1 MKKWKTV
8 GALFG
13 LSALLAGAGYWMRGS
28 KVADAMR
35 FAWYRDTLCP
45 LGQVWM
51 RVTEYR
57 ETAAL
62 IDQALEAE
70 RVVAADGGLELVE
83 TPQGRYWIPR
93 RNHEVMGEMIVDR
106 GRGVYES
113 ETHRVQNDDVVLDCG
128 ANVGV
133 FTRHALDRG
142 ARLVVAIEISPQN
155 LECLRRNFAA
165 EIKAGRVIV
174 YPNGVWDKEEERD
187 LRIYDDQ
194 SGGDSVALKFP
205 GSRPGPRV
213 RLTTIDILAAELKL
227 DRVDFIK
234 MDVEGAE
241 RKALAGARLTVQ
253 RYRPRLSVAL
263 EHEPADREEIPR
275 LVQTLWPEAQLEYG
289 PCVCVETE
297 FVRRLQPE
305 VLMAHFRKAAG
316 I

>member
-1 MKKWKTV
+1 MKWKTA
-8 GALFG
+8 GAFLG
-13 LSALLAGAGYWMRGS
+13 LSALLAGAGYWMRES
-28 KVADAMR
+28 KAADAVR
-35 FAWYRDTLCP
+35 FAWSRDSLCP
-45 LGQVWM
+45 LRQVWL

-62 IDQALEAE
+62 IDQAIEAE
-70 RVVAADGGLELVE
+70 RIVATDGGLELVE
-83 TPQGRYWIPR
+83 TTQGRYWIPR
-93 RNHEVMGEMIVDR
+93 RNHAVMAEMVVDR

-113 ETHRVQNDDVVLDCG
+113 GTHGVQNGDVVLDCG

-142 ARLVVAIEISPQN
+142 ARLVVAVEISPQN

-174 YPNGVWDKEEERD
+174 YPNGVWDREEERD
-187 LRIYDDQ
+187 LRIYEDQ
-194 SGGDSVALKFP
+194 SGGDSVALQFP

-241 RKALAGARLTVQ
+241 RKALAGARLTVEKH
-253 RYRPRLSVAL
+253 RPRMSIAL
-263 EHEPADREEIPR
+263 EHELADREETPR
-275 LVQTLWPEAQLEYG
+275 LVRTLWPDAQLDYG

-305 VLMAHFRKAAG
+305 VLMTHFSKGTG